1 MCWATRLQPLVG
13 GKFLCLC
20 YSQAL
25 SEEEGARNGPEN
37 DSLTYL
43 PSSFNLYAVCG
54 RGSCFASSSF
64 PTVYCCYLLPAVC
77 TRLPE
82 QPLRP
87 KRKKTPACAAKIPM
101 VTEAEG
107 AARDS
112 LYPLQ
117 VRQVPCFPGLPL
129 LVRKPVSVSAPRKQ
143 QGESHDR
150 VSTARGTQCGL
161 YQGVSW
167 LLLARLLGTC
177 LRARVQS
184 SGFSRSESFR
194 GHWFRSQVRQFT
206 STCQRQL

>member
-1 MCWATRLQPLVG
+1 MFR
-13 GKFLCLC
+13 FLL
-20 YSQAL
+20 L
-25 SEEEGARNGPEN
+25 SHYV
-37 DSLTYL
+37 LLL
-43 PSSFNLYAVCG
+43 PSSCCLHKAP
-54 RGSCFASSSF
+54 RAASE
-64 PTVYCCYLLPAVC
+64 A
-77 TRLPE
+77 E
-82 QPLRP
+82 EE
-87 KRKKTPACAAKIPM
+87 KKKKTPACAAKIPM

-129 LVRKPVSVSAPRKQ
+129 LVWKPVSVSVLRKQ

-150 VSTARGTQCGL
+150 VSTAKGTQCGL
-161 YQGVSW
+161 YQGGSW
-167 LLLARLLGTC
+167 LLLARLLGTR

-184 SGFSRSESFR
+184 SGFSR

>member
-1 MCWATRLQPLVG
+1 MLEASFCVSATARPYQKKEGPGTALRTLPYLSPLFFQP
-13 GKFLCLC
+13 
-20 YSQAL
+20 
-25 SEEEGARNGPEN
+25 
-37 DSLTYL
+37 
-43 PSSFNLYAVCG
+43 AVCG

-64 PTVYCCYLLPAVC
+64 PTVYCFYLLPAVC

-87 KRKKTPACAAKIPM
+87 KRKKKKTPACAAKIPM

-112 LYPLQ
+112 LYPLR

-129 LVRKPVSVSAPRKQ
+129 LVWKPVSVSVLRKQ

-177 LRARVQS
+177 LRARV
-184 SGFSRSESFR
+184 
-194 GHWFRSQVRQFT
+194 
-206 STCQRQL
+206 